1 MKAKKEKKITRIEP
15 VRTTQSLEKTQI
27 KRVCA
32 YCRVSTDSEDQRH
45 SFDSQVA
52 YYNRMIGERN
62 NWIFSGIYADEDR
75 SGTKMNGRDEFQK
88 MMQNCR
94 RRQHDYIITKSVT
107 RFARNTVDSIQAIRE
122 LKALGIGVYF
132 EKERVDTLSEKSEQ
146 LLTIL
151 SSIAQGESENTS
163 TNVRWSV
170 VRRFQNGT
178 FIISE
183 PAYGYCKDPDGNLI
197 IEPKEQRYFEWED
210 LLWRVWIRISKICKE
225 AAKARR
231 R

>member
-75 SGTKMNGRDEFQK
+75 SGTKMNGR
-88 MMQNCR
+88 
-94 RRQHDYIITKSVT
+94 
-107 RFARNTVDSIQAIRE
+107 
-122 LKALGIGVYF
+122 
-132 EKERVDTLSEKSEQ
+132 EK
-146 LLTIL
+146 
-151 SSIAQGESENTS
+151 
-163 TNVRWSV
+163 
-170 VRRFQNGT
+170 F
-178 FIISE
+178 
-183 PAYGYCKDPDGNLI
+183 
-197 IEPKEQRYFEWED
+197 QRY
-210 LLWRVWIRISKICKE
+210 
-225 AAKARR
+225 
-231 R
+231 

>member
-1 MKAKKEKKITRIEP
+1 MVKKEKKVTRIDP
-15 VRTTQSLEKTQI
+15 VRTTQPLEQTQE

-32 YCRVSTDSEDQRH
+32 YCRISTDSEDQKH
-45 SFDSQVA
+45 SLEAQVA
-52 YYNRMIGERN
+52 YYSRLIGERN

-75 SGTKMNGRDEFQK
+75 SGTKLNGRDEFQK
-88 MMQNCR
+88 MMQDCR
-94 RRQHDYIITKSVT
+94 RGQHDYIITKSVT

-122 LKALGIGVYF
+122 LKALGIGIYF

-151 SSIAQGESENTS
+151 SSIAQGESENIS
-163 TNVRWSV
+163 ANVRWSV

-178 FIISE
+178 FIISD

-197 IEPKEQRYFEWED
+197 IEPKEAAVVRRIFEAY
-210 LLWRVWIRISKICKE
+210 LGGMGSYTIMRCRV
-225 AAKARR
+225 
-231 R
+231 